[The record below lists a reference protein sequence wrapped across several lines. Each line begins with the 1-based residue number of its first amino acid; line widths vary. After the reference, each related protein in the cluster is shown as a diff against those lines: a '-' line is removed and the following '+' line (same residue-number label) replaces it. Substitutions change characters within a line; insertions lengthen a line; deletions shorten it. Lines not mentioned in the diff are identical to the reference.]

1 MYFHES
7 EGQVKIFPAQVQYH
21 ILHENYS
28 VIRVLF
34 YIPISIIIIILS
46 VRFSTIV
53 VHAHQSLHH
62 FSLLSFLLC
71 LFAQTC

>member
-7 EGQVKIFPAQVQYH
+7 EGKVKIFPAQVQYH

-53 VHAHQSLHH
+53 VHAH
-62 FSLLSFLLC
+62 
-71 LFAQTC
+71 